1 MLRHP
6 APSRRWRGLLALLAV
21 AMLAGAGL
29 TGCGRDED
37 RLVIYSGRFRT
48 VMTPLF
54 EQFAADTGIEV
65 EVRYDTP
72 AHLAERIDEQGADT
86 DADVFIS
93 PSADAVAFL
102 DHADRLDPLPDDL
115 AGLVADPAD
124 AAADTTSVGFSGRV
138 RTLVYNTDLLE
149 PEDLPDS
156 VFDLV
161 DDELAGQVALAPATA
176 SFHDFVT
183 ALRQQAGE
191 DEAAAWLAGMADGGP
206 PIFPDNQ
213 TMIEAIGRGEVLMGL
228 VNHADPW
235 VIKVDD
241 PAIPVDNHYFPDG
254 DAGSPLLA
262 MTASIVSGTDHP
274 DEAQQLIEWLLSAD
288 GEQFL
293 TDQTFEYP
301 LGTGASLPETD
312 EPIPPLDEVAP
323 ARVDLAAVDDDL
335 GATARLIDE
344 SGLDG

>member
-1 MLRHP
+1 M
-6 APSRRWRGLLALLAV
+6 ALLAV
-21 AMLAGAGL
+21 ATLTATGL
-29 TGCGRDED
+29 SACGRDDD
-37 RLVIYSGRFRT
+37 RLVIYSGRVRT
-48 VMTPLF
+48 AMTPVF
-54 EQFAADTGIEV
+54 EQFAADTGIKV

-72 AHLAERIDEQGADT
+72 AHLAERIDEQGADA

-102 DHADRLDPLPDDL
+102 DDADRLEPLPGGVV
-115 AGLVADPAD
+115 GLVADPSD
-124 AAADTTSVGFSGRV
+124 VAADTTSVGLSGRV

-149 PEDLPDS
+149 PEDLPES

-161 DDELAGQVALAPATA
+161 DDELAGQVALAPGTA
-176 SFHDFVT
+176 SFQDFVT

-206 PIFPDNQ
+206 PIFGDNQ

-241 PAIPVDNHYFPDG
+241 PTIPVDNHYFPDG

-262 MTASIVSGTDHP
+262 MTASIVSGTDRA
-274 DEAQQLIEWLLSAD
+274 DEAHQLIEWLLSAD
-288 GEQFL
+288 GQQFL

-301 LGTGASLPETD
+301 LGTGASLPGTD
-312 EPIPPLDEVAP
+312 EPVPPLDEVAP
-323 ARVDLAAVDDDL
+323 DRVDLAAVDDDL
-335 GATARLIDE
+335 AATARLIDE
-344 SGLDG
+344 SGLGG